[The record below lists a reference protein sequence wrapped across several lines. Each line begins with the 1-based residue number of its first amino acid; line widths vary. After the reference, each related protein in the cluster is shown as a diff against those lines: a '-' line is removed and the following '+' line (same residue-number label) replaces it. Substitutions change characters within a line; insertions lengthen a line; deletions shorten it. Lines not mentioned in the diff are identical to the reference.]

1 METIALLYKGNQQ
14 TQGAV
19 MHAQVSAPLALSM
32 LQDMTALQRLNL
44 QSFADLTDAHMSML
58 STRLTTLQQLKVNF
72 HAPPTTWTNP
82 GQARAMGLAL
92 A

>member
-1 METIALLYKGNQQ
+1 MLYKGIQQ
-14 TQGAV
+14 AQGAV

-58 STRLTTLQQLKVNF
+58 ATRLTTLQQLKVGCQ
-72 HAPPTTWTNP
+72 APPTTWTNP
-82 GQARAMGLAL
+82 SGPGQCDLR
-92 A
+92 